1 MAHRPWSELPA
12 LALLAVLRRLPS
24 LLDLFAFAAVCRSW
38 RFLLRSSAALLYLSS
53 RPPLLLRPPCHLHR
67 RQARPLLAA
76 DESDGFSLYAL
87 DDLRTPY
94 RSLFPVSSA
103 AADDLCLAYSHG
115 YLILLRGR
123 PRSDPVLA
131 DVLTGAEILLPA
143 LPPDRVSFYYGTL
156 TAPPASPDCCLL
168 LFYSRYSLMC
178 CRIGEPHP
186 EWARLPL
193 RKGQSYI
200 ARVLRFKDRIFAI
213 SNIGRLLTLEFV
225 PEFKVERLDV
235 GGLHPPAAYD
245 RWHFGPQLVEC
256 GGELLAVLFVQEGR
270 PWITGIHVFRLDF
283 GRMEW
288 AQVESLGDHCLFIDC
303 GGKCPVSG
311 VDPSCWGGRSNC
323 VYVAAP
329 GCDAWVEYSLDDK
342 TWSQVSVSSGDT
354 ISRRLFR
361 AQFLAQLGEPRWP
374 SPIWVYPSLFFW
386 RDGME
391 M

>member
-1 MAHRPWSELPA
+1 MAHRPWSDLPE

-24 LLDLFAFAAVCRSW
+24 LLDLFAFAGVCRSW
-38 RFLLRSSAALLYLSS
+38 RSLLRSSAALLYLSS
-53 RPPLLLRPPCHLHR
+53 RPPLLLRPPRHLRR
-67 RQARPLLAA
+67 RQFRPLLAA
-76 DESDGFSLYAL
+76 DGSDGFSLHAL
-87 DDLRTPY
+87 DDLGTPY

-103 AADDLCLAYSHG
+103 AADLCIAYSHG

-123 PRSDPVLA
+123 ARSDPVLA

-143 LPPDRVSFYYGTL
+143 LPPDGFPFYYGTL

-168 LFYSRYSLMC
+168 LFYSNCTLMC

-186 EWARLPL
+186 EWARLSIE
-193 RKGQSYI
+193 KGQSYL

-213 SNIGRLLTLEFV
+213 SNFGKLLTLEFV
-225 PEFKVERLDV
+225 PEFKVEPLDV
-235 GGLHPPAAYD
+235 GGLHPPPAYD
-245 RWHFGPQLVEC
+245 RWVFGPQLVEC

-303 GGKCPVSG
+303 AGKCPVSG
-311 VDPSCWGGRSNC
+311 VHPSSWGGRSNC

-342 TWSQVSVSSGDT
+342 TWSQSSVSSGDT
-354 ISRRLFR
+354 ISGRLLPPTFR
-361 AQFLAQLGEPRWP
+361 AQSREPRWP
-374 SPIWVYPSLFFW
+374 SPV
-386 RDGME
+386 
-391 M
+391 

>member
-1 MAHRPWSELPA
+1 MADRPWSDLPE

-38 RFLLRSSAALLYLSS
+38 RSLLRSSALLLYLSS
-53 RPPLLLRPPCHLHR
+53 RPPLLLRPPRPHRR
-67 RQARPLLAA
+67 RQARHLLAA
-76 DESDGFSLYAL
+76 DGSGGFSLHAL

-94 RSLFPVSSA
+94 RSLIPVSSA
-103 AADDLCLAYSHG
+103 TADLCLAYSHG

-123 PRSDPVLA
+123 SRRDPVLA

-143 LPPDRVSFYYGTL
+143 LPPDRVSYYYGTL

-168 LFYSRYSLMC
+168 LFYSKYSLMC

-186 EWARLPL
+186 EWALLPL
-193 RKGQSYI
+193 KKGQSYI

-213 SNIGRLLTLEFV
+213 SDLAKLLTLEFV

-235 GGLHPPAAYD
+235 GGLRTPPAYD
-245 RWHFGPQLVEC
+245 QWHFGPQLVEC
-256 GGELLAVLFVQEGR
+256 GGELLAVLFVQEGH

-288 AQVESLGDHCLFIDC
+288 VQVESLGDHCLFIDC

-323 VYVAAP
+323 VCVAAP
-329 GCDAWVEYSLDDK
+329 GVDAWLEYSLDDK
-342 TWSQVSVSSGDT
+342 TWTQVSASGDT
-354 ISRRLFR
+354 ISSRLLPQR
-361 AQFLAQLGEPRWP
+361 LLSRLGEPRWP
-374 SPIWVYPSLFFW
+374 SPVWVYPSLFFW
-386 RDGME
+386 RDDMVTL
-391 M
+391 